1 MTDRYYGEA
10 GSYLTFMDKGEMKER
25 KLDAATPNNAYYDY
39 ELFSDKL
46 DLCPCY
52 LEVRPL

>member
-25 KLDAATPNNAYYDY
+25 KLDAATLIMLIMTIIP
-39 ELFSDKL
+39 FSG
-46 DLCPCY
+46 
-52 LEVRPL
+52 